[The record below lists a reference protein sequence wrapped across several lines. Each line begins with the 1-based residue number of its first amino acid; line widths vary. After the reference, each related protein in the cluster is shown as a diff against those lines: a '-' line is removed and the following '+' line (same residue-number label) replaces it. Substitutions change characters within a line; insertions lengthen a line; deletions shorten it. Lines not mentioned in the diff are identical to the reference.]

1 MKNLIDQMFS
11 NASKHVSRIQ
21 EFTREADLN
30 ESTAQIQSELG
41 QLQTLLRWME
51 SHVKGCFRALHS
63 DLSRDEAYE
72 LTVMAEAMRRQGIRL
87 SGRELWL
94 AAKYYLHQYKEDWD
108 WYNAPFEDEMNLPE
122 DQFVTTVEDNID
134 LFVETRVLDDFE

>member
-1 MKNLIDQMFS
+1 MDRMFS
-11 NASKHVSRIQ
+11 NADKHVTRIQ
-21 EFTREADLN
+21 EFTGQTAPH
-30 ESTAQIQSELG
+30 ESTAQIQSELA

-51 SHVKGCFRALHS
+51 FYVKGCFRALHS

-72 LTVMAEAMRRQGIRL
+72 LTVMAEAMQRQGIRL

-134 LFVETRVLDDFE
+134 LFVETKVLDDFE